1 MRIGLFS
8 DTYTPEINGV
18 VSSMLM
24 LREGLEARGHE
35 VWIFAPTNPLN
46 DEIDDHIIRI
56 SSLPLVLLP
65 ERRVATPLELGI
77 MRKIRSLNLD
87 IIHTQTEFG
96 VGSYGFRAAR
106 RYHIPHI
113 HTSHT
118 TWEEYTHYVT
128 RGMFDGT
135 AKNAVRIY
143 TKVIFDRCTRI
154 VAPTVK
160 TKELLLSYK
169 VAVPI
174 DVVPTGV
181 DLIRFFPANTSSAP
195 HTGGGDPLA
204 KLKHRLGTDRFEH
217 TILSLGRIAPEKSIV
232 ELFDLMTPYLKAH
245 SDACFLVV
253 GDGPSRSDLEHL
265 AKKRCLVEQIIF
277 TGELPW
283 DRIPNYYRIADVLVG
298 NSHSET
304 QGLTFIEA
312 IASGVPLVV
321 RYNTCFDGILENG
334 VSGTLFTENGEFEP
348 ALHAILTD
356 HELRVARIR
365 AGIEAAATVSKDRFI
380 EDIETVYEKARP

>member
-1 MRIGLFS
+1 
-8 DTYTPEINGV
+8 V

-35 VWIFAPTNPLN
+35 VWVFAPTNPLD

-56 SSLPLVLLP
+56 SSLPLVVLP

-77 MRKIRSLNLD
+77 MRKIRSFNLD

-96 VGSYGFRAAR
+96 VGSYGFRAAH
-106 RYHIPHI
+106 RYHIPHV
-113 HTSHT
+113 HTYHT
-118 TWEEYTHYVT
+118 AWEEYTHYVT

-143 TKVIFDRCTRI
+143 TKVMCDRCTRI

-160 TKELLLSYK
+160 TEELLLGYK
-169 VAVPI
+169 VATPI

-181 DLIRFFPANTSSAP
+181 DLARFSPTGISAAS
-195 HTGGGDPLA
+195 HTGGSEALA
-204 KLKHRLGTDRFEH
+204 ELERRLGTDRFKH
-217 TILSLGRIAPEKSIV
+217 TILSLGRIATEKSV
-232 ELFDLMTPYLKAH
+232 VGLFDLMTPYLKAH
-245 SDACFLVV
+245 PDTCFLIV
-253 GDGPSRSDLEHL
+253 GDGPSRSDLEHM
-265 AKKRCLVEQIIF
+265 AKKRGLADQSIF

-283 DRIPNYYRIADVLVG
+283 DQIPNYYRIADVLVG

-321 RYNTCFDGILENG
+321 RYNTCFDGILEDG
-334 VSGTLFTENGEFEP
+334 VSGTLFTKNGEFEP

-356 HELRVARIR
+356 RELRAERIE
-365 AGIEAAATVSKDRFI
+365 AGIEAAAAVSKDRFVEAI
-380 EDIETVYEKARP
+380 EAVYEKTRP